1 MSENY
6 FNYQSIFSWRYGSDQ
21 MRSIWSEHNKRLLWR
36 KIWLALAQ
44 VQHEAGLV
52 SKKELADIV
61 KHEKNIDIPKAL
73 KIEKEIKHDLM
84 AEVKTFASQ
93 CKIGG
98 GKIHLGA
105 TSMDIVD
112 NADTLRLKQ
121 SLDIVRHKIL
131 EVIGELVEKIK
142 QYKATI
148 CMGYTHLQPAEPTTL
163 GYRFCQYAYDL
174 YTDLL
179 QLEQL
184 DAVVLAKGI
193 KGAVG
198 TSASYVKLLENSGLS
213 IDQFEKKVMGKLG
226 LKFAPVATQTYPRKT
241 DYLLLSTLASIA
253 QSSYKYAFDLR
264 LLQSP
269 GFGELSEG
277 FGKKQVGSSAMPF
290 KKNPITAEK
299 ICSLARYVSTLP
311 NTAWENASNSLLERT
326 LDDSANRRIIFPN
339 AFLAIDEILTSYME
353 IVKNLEINKTAITR
367 NLDKYGVFSVTESL
381 MMEAV
386 TKGAD
391 RQEMHEILRSLS
403 MTAWKK
409 INEGENNPLKTLL
422 FQDKQLGK
430 FLKRRIIEKLISKYE
445 IGIAIHKCEETI
457 NLLKNEE

>member
-6 FNYQSIFSWRYGSDQ
+6 SNYQSVFSWRYGSSQ
-21 MRSIWSEHNKRLLWR
+21 MRVIWSEHNKRLLWR
-36 KIWLALAQ
+36 KIWVAIAR
-44 VQHEAGLV
+44 VQEEAGLI
-52 SKKELADIV
+52 SQKELVDIV
-61 KHEKNIDIPKAL
+61 KHGKDIDIAKAL
-73 KIEKEIKHDLM
+73 KIEGEIKHDLM
-84 AEVKTFASQ
+84 AELKTFAGQ

-112 NADTLRLKQ
+112 NADTLRIKQ
-121 SLDIVRHKIL
+121 SLYIVRHKIL
-131 EVIGELVEKIK
+131 EVMGELVEKIK
-142 QYKATI
+142 QYKTTV

-174 YTDLL
+174 FTDLQ
-179 QLEQL
+179 QLRQL
-184 DAVVLAKGI
+184 DTVILAKGI

-198 TSASYVKLLENSGLS
+198 TGASYVKLLEGTGNSFER
-213 IDQFEKKVMGKLG
+213 FEKKIMDKLG
-226 LKFAPVATQTYPRKT
+226 LRAISVATQTYPRKT
-241 DYLLLSTLASIA
+241 DFLILSAFSGIA
-253 QSSYKYAFDLR
+253 QSAYKFAFDLR

-299 ICSLARYVSTLP
+299 ICSLSRYVSTLP
-311 NTAWENASNSLLERT
+311 TTAWENASNSLLERT

-339 AFLAIDEILTSYME
+339 AFLAIDEILTSYSST
-353 IVKNLEINKTAITR
+353 VKNLAINIAAITR
-367 NLDKYGVFSVTESL
+367 NLNKYGVFSATESL

-386 TKGAD
+386 KKGAD

-422 FQDKQLGK
+422 SQDKQLGR
-430 FLKRRIIEKLISKYE
+430 FLKSRMIEKLISKYE
-445 IGIAIHKCEETI
+445 IGVAIHKCEEMI